1 MDGIITA
8 AGLVKRYALSGVNA
22 VNSIDFAVRD
32 RECFGFLG
40 PNGAGKTTIMRMI
53 SCRALRTE
61 GVLEVLGLD
70 PSRDIRAIK
79 ERIGVVPQETNLGT
93 VLSV

>member
-8 AGLVKRYALSGVNA
+8 AGLVKGYALSGVNA

-40 PNGAGKTTIMRMI
+40 PMPNDEHPRSSI
-53 SCRALRTE
+53 SSPSATARTGTSKRCRA
-61 GVLEVLGLD
+61 V
-70 PSRDIRAIK
+70 
-79 ERIGVVPQETNLGT
+79 
-93 VLSV
+93 